1 MKPRRLPLLA
11 AVLSLSAQAQNAMP
25 PDVARFVERRDL
37 CDHFRG
43 EEPYDAERRKFLE
56 ESMRQFC
63 TGTDSQL
70 KALKSKYKAEPK
82 VLSKL
87 NEYESQIEATGK

>member
-1 MKPRRLPLLA
+1 MNTRAILIAFLLWPW
-11 AVLSLSAQAQNAMP
+11 LSSAQSTFP
-25 PDVARFVERRDL
+25 PEVTRFVEGRDS

-56 ESMRQFC
+56 DRMRELC
-63 TGTDSQL
+63 TGTDRRL
-70 KALKSKYKAEPK
+70 KALRLKYKREPK

-87 NEYESQIEATGK
+87 NEYEPQIEAASK